1 MASVRVTVKVRIT
14 ADYNTA
20 KITQNCLV
28 VVDGEDESKTE
39 SIEQYAVTRSNF
51 SMCLQMIN

>member
-1 MASVRVTVKVRIT
+1 MIEPRLRIT

-20 KITQNCLV
+20 KITQYRLM

-39 SIEQYAVTRSNF
+39 RIEQYAVTTSNF
-51 SMCLQMIN
+51 SMCSQIIN